1 MTYNENAI
9 LCDKNNDTIMK
20 NMMKYI
26 VNCEQNMVKYIT
38 IGEMSDKKMTI
49 FYMTKCSDNSRH
61 FFWLSLPLPS

>member
-38 IGEMSDKKMTI
+38 IG
-49 FYMTKCSDNSRH
+49 
-61 FFWLSLPLPS
+61 

>member
-1 MTYNENAI
+1 MKMQFCVTKTMTQFW
-9 LCDKNNDTIMK
+9 K

-26 VNCEQNMVKYIT
+26 VNCKQNMVKYII
-38 IGEMSDKKMTI
+38 IGEMPDKKMTI